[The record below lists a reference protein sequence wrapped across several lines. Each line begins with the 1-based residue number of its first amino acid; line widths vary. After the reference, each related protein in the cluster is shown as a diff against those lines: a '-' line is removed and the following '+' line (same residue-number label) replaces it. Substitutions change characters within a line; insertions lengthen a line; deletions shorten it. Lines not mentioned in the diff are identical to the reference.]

1 METSLWAYDGP
12 VQSVVVVR
20 SYMALLRPE
29 DVKGSAP
36 SGYREHH
43 AKPGF
48 KELLTLILGQPPRS
62 KDARSPPAGVPRP

>member
-1 METSLWAYDGP
+1 MGLRWPCAERRGGAKLHGAAKTGGCQGQRPLWA
-12 VQSVVVVR
+12 
-20 SYMALLRPE
+20 
-29 DVKGSAP
+29 
-36 SGYREHH
+36 REHH